1 MREKDILQFV
11 IDSLPLYDELVA
23 HDSKDDD
30 DYIVDGMSYD
40 ELFAKR
46 RNASIA
52 LERIFKATEQF
63 ERAINDAI
71 DIYEGT
77 RY

>member
-23 HDSKDDD
+23 HASKDDD
-30 DYIVDGMSYD
+30 DYIYDGMSYD

-46 RNASIA
+46 RNAAIA
-52 LERIFKATEQF
+52 LENIMKATEKF

-71 DIYEGT
+71 DIYERA